1 MREKHD
7 GGPTFWTALTL
18 ATEPVS
24 RAQGLLFGK
33 GGDKVLL
40 LAPCKDV
47 HTAGMRDSIDVA
59 FVDRSGQVIE
69 AHRSVSPLRRLR
81 NRKAAAVVERFSS
94 CRGPWFKT
102 GDRIAVSVLPEEGR
116 EE

>member
-1 MREKHD
+1 MREKRD
-7 GGPTFWTALTL
+7 LDPVVWTALTL
-18 ATEPVS
+18 ATEPLG
-24 RAQGLLFGK
+24 RARGLLFGK
-33 GGDKVLL
+33 EGDKVLL
-40 LAPCKDV
+40 LAPCKDI

-69 AHRSVSPLRRLR
+69 AHRSVRPFCHLR

-94 CRGPWFKT
+94 CRGPWFTT
-102 GDRIAVSVLPEEGR
+102 GDRIVVSMLPEEGK

>member
-1 MREKHD
+1 MREKRD
-7 GGPTFWTALTL
+7 LDPMVWAELTL
-18 ATEPVS
+18 ATESVS

-33 GGDKVLL
+33 GGNKVLL

-69 AHRSVSPLRRLR
+69 THLSVRPFCRLR
-81 NRKAAAVVERFSS
+81 NCKAAAVMERFSS
-94 CRGPWFKT
+94 CQGPWFRT
-102 GDRIAVSVLPEEGR
+102 GDRIVVSMLPKEGVG
-116 EE
+116 E